1 MKRFALFAL
10 ITLAACNTPPDAIT
24 KPTVEFTGF
33 VNTVTNVVIAAN
45 SNAVPANFVAKV
57 RSSVSSTADRVT
69 DVQCFNGTTPV
80 TAGVSYKTLC
90 GYAGVTNGSV
100 IKATATSA
108 GGTSEIS
115 KTVTVDS
122 VAPKASSI
130 VVGSTT
136 LTNPATG
143 ALSAFVPANSSVDLS
158 ITSSDLDVLQT
169 YIRIGSTILAQEDGS
184 TAFATIKI
192 GTTPVDVVY
201 GVIDR
206 AGNLS
211 QYIVTVT
218 ISKVETDTTPPVVT
232 INTPLPDPATGKIV
246 LSVTANDSSGVADVT
261 LLVNGTPIST
271 DSAAPYTF
279 SIDTTLYDNGPV
291 NIQARATDSVGNVS
305 ANTDPIQITIANA
318 RLPELSITSPTN
330 QGILTGN
337 TGVTVS
343 VVKRGTPFTFTSPVT
358 VEVLDYRGTQVAFK
372 TIATPTGS
380 GPVTFVQSSSDIDFN
395 SFPIDAYIIR
405 ARVTVDIDPAGPSDG
420 DGELHTQISISNN
433 NTSNQPPA
441 LQILSPLRLNQ
452 EQTSVPAMI
461 QRNGIVVADLSDN
474 SGLASVELRVTCD
487 SGCGTLG
494 PINALEQY
502 QAFSPPPSQARVY
515 LKYDADAT
523 PYLPE
528 GKYTFRVVAQDV
540 QGNRNIQEIKA
551 EINRS
556 GADSPSAPPLVETV
570 VNGPRATI
578 SEFVDL
584 CHGSATYSISGVPSN
599 ARVYFWATDP
609 NGKVVQTGDA
619 IGNTTVGQAFPYE
632 GNWSFNAIIQ
642 EFSGNLTVVGTGKS
656 VSVNKIKPIDPC
668 N

>member
-1 MKRFALFAL
+1 MKRFALLTLVA
-10 ITLAACNTPPDAIT
+10 LAACNTPPDAIT

-33 VNTVTNVVIAAN
+33 VNSVTNMEIPAN
-45 SNAVPANFVAKV
+45 SNTVPANFVAQV
-57 RSSVSSTADRVT
+57 NSSVSSSADRVT
-69 DVQCFNGTTPV
+69 DVQCFKGATPV
-80 TAGVSYKTLC
+80 TAGVSYKTEC
-90 GYAGVTNGSV
+90 GYAGVTSGTV

-108 GGTSEIS
+108 GGTSETS
-115 KTVTVDS
+115 KTVNVDS
-122 VAPKASSI
+122 TAPQASSI
-130 VVGSTT
+130 VIGSTT
-136 LTNPATG
+136 LTNPVTG
-143 ALSAFVPANSSVDLS
+143 SLSAFVPANSSVDLS
-158 ITSSDLDVLQT
+158 VSSSDLDVLQT
-169 YIRIGSTILAQEDGS
+169 YIRIGSTIIARENGS

-192 GTTPVDVVY
+192 GNAPIDVVF
-201 GVIDR
+201 GVIDKV
-206 AGNLS
+206 GNIS
-211 QYIVTVT
+211 QYTVAVA
-218 ISKVETDTTPPVVT
+218 ISKVDSDTTPPVVS

-261 LLVNGTPIST
+261 LLVNGTPLAT

-291 NIQARATDSVGNVS
+291 NLQARATDSVGNVS

-318 RLPELSITSPTN
+318 RLPEISITSPTN

-337 TGVTVS
+337 TAVTVS
-343 VVKRGTPFTFTSPVT
+343 VVKRGTPYTFTSPVT

-372 TIATPTGS
+372 TIATPGGT
-380 GPVTFVQSSSDIDFN
+380 GPVTFVQASSEIDFN

-405 ARVTVDIDPAGPSDG
+405 ARVTVDVDPPGPSDG
-420 DGELHTQISISNN
+420 DGELSTQIGISNN

-452 EQTSVPAMI
+452 EQTTVPAMI
-461 QRNGIVVADLSDN
+461 QRSGIVVADLSDN

-502 QAFSPPPSQARVY
+502 QAFDPPPSQARVF

-556 GADSPSAPPLVETV
+556 GADSPPAPPLVETI
-570 VNGPRATI
+570 VNGPRAAI
-578 SEFVDL
+578 SDTVDL
-584 CHGSATYSISGVPSN
+584 CHGSATYSISGIPTN
-599 ARVYFWATDP
+599 ARVYFWVFDP
-609 NGKVVQTGDA
+609 NGKVVQTGSS
-619 IGNTTVGQAFPYE
+619 IGNVSVGQAFTFE
-632 GNWSFNAIIQ
+632 GNWTFNAIVQ
-642 EFSGNLTVVGTGKS
+642 EFSGNLTVVNTGAT
-656 VSVNKIKPIDPC
+656 VGVNKIKPTDPC
-668 N
+668 P